1 MPMSAVIQ
9 IRREPLTR
17 EDHHDRWLAAR
28 EEFLRLLDEA
38 SKETMLTRYAAFYRS
53 LCGSSVG
60 LDAELEKLERNAD
73 RMIEAER
80 VRRGEG

>member
-1 MPMSAVIQ
+1 
-9 IRREPLTR
+9 
-17 EDHHDRWLAAR
+17 
-28 EEFLRLLDEA
+28 
-38 SKETMLTRYAAFYRS
+38 MLTRYAAFYRS

-60 LDAELEKLERNAD
+60 LDAELEKLERDAD